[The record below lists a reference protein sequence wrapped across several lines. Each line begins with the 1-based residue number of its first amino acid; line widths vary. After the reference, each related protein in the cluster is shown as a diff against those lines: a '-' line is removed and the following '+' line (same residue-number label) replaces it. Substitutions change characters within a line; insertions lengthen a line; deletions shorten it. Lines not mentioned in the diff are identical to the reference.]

1 MSQTELLIGD
11 PAPALRVSGFLKG
24 APIPAFEP
32 GTVYV
37 VECWA
42 TWCGP
47 CLRSIPHLTTLQAT
61 YPQVRILGVAVMEPD
76 PEKVRAF
83 VEERG
88 DALGYTV
95 ATDLPPDELGGRG
108 WMHRAWCRAAY
119 QMGIP
124 TAFIVDRAGRIAW
137 IGHPMEID
145 DALNAVVED
154 TWDLAARAKAHR
166 DEIVAQKVREAAA
179 MNAAVERCR
188 NAGDLAGAIDAY
200 DETFACHPELEAA
213 WGLYKLGLQFTVD
226 KAGHKAY
233 ARHLIE
239 VVAPQSPGLHLVV
252 GMTLLKAYRAG
263 AGENAPLSDDTLA
276 RLAVDALL
284 KSEDSVAQQSSPPYA
299 MAQIKENLA
308 EALLASGRTREALAR
323 AQSARDW
330 ATKADAA
337 AVLARI
343 ADLIV
348 RCEGAAEAIPA
359 ASPTVVCV
367 GDVCQI
373 MPA

>member
-11 PAPALRVSGFLKG
+11 PAPALRVSGFQKG

-47 CLRSIPHLTTLQAT
+47 CLRSIPHLTALQAT

-76 PEKVRAF
+76 PEKVRTF
-83 VEERG
+83 VEEMG
-88 DALGYTV
+88 DAFGYTV
-95 ATDLPPDELGGRG
+95 ATDLPPDEQGGRG
-108 WMHRAWCRAAY
+108 WMHRHWCRAAY

-124 TAFIVDRAGRIAW
+124 TAFIVDRAGVIAW

-145 DALNAVVED
+145 EALAAVVEG
-154 TWDLAARAKAHR
+154 TWDLPVRAKAHL
-166 DEIVAQKVREAAA
+166 DDIVVHKIREAAT

-188 NAGDLAGAIDAY
+188 NAGDLAGAMRAY
-200 DETFACHPELEAA
+200 DETFSLHPELEAA

-233 ARHLIE
+233 ARHLID
-239 VVAPQSPGLHLVV
+239 VVAPLSPGLHLLV

-284 KSEDSVAQQSSPPYA
+284 KTEESVAQQSSPPYA

-308 EALLASGRTREALAR
+308 EALLASGRAGEALAR
-323 AQSARDW
+323 ARSARDW

-337 AVLARI
+337 AVLSRI
-343 ADLIV
+343 EDLIG
-348 RCEGAAEAIPA
+348 RCEGAATAT
-359 ASPTVVCV
+359 PTAQPSVVCV